1 MASSFV
7 RAPIRE
13 HPDSKN
19 SVAVPLH
26 SIVMI
31 YSINRGSRMIEC
43 NRLGDKVRKHRLLAR
58 VWLDVEG
65 QDSNSSELESKRQ

>member
-1 MASSFV
+1 
-7 RAPIRE
+7 
-13 HPDSKN
+13 
-19 SVAVPLH
+19 
-26 SIVMI
+26 
-31 YSINRGSRMIEC
+31 MIEC